1 MGDGL
6 NYQRVE
12 DIFRDAKLIDIQ
24 ERIRREVNLALH
36 KAIYS
41 EGYLRDVLGYTQEEI
56 DSVEAIEPSGSRV
69 ARNWSELGSKV
80 VGAEGI
86 YRNP

>member
-1 MGDGL
+1 MGYGL